1 MAVGQTQYPGAAD
14 TAQTLVEP
22 SDWPVVTELR
32 RRIDASETTLPVQTT
47 ARLSPSGVVEV
58 EGERVSYTGLT
69 ATTLTGCVRGAFQ
82 SDGGTAAVGHR
93 GGAKVV
99 EFDGHL

>member
-32 RRIDASETTLPVQTT
+32 RRIDASETTLPAPLSCACGTSSTSISRHRHLGSSIPTT
-47 ARLSPSGVVEV
+47 SH
-58 EGERVSYTGLT
+58 
-69 ATTLTGCVRGAFQ
+69 GCRRPA
-82 SDGGTAAVGHR
+82 GTSHTD
-93 GGAKVV
+93 
-99 EFDGHL
+99 EPT